1 MKASWRERLG
11 FALERFSRVPGWLW
25 RYHGSFL
32 GIDGRR
38 WNRYINRV
46 NGHLIVEKAS

>member
-1 MKASWRERLG
+1 MKGSWRERLG

-32 GIDGRR
+32 GVDGARR
-38 WNRYINRV
+38 NVYINRV
-46 NGHLIVEKAS
+46 NRHMITQEAR